1 MNQAPKQEIVVSNQL
16 PSKASFGVVMDTKEQ
31 VYIPAN
37 IGKACNLEVG
47 MIYSAILVPN
57 NHDLSSKTPWL
68 AVKIDMGRG
77 SSEPTAQDL
86 ERAQEALLEI
96 EYPVTADQI
105 DVPVQTLQ
113 AAWKRGMIVRL
124 EAKESPDHPV
134 HVFWAA
140 TLDHV

>member
-16 PSKASFGVVMDTKEQ
+16 PSKASFGVTMDTKEQ
-31 VYIPAN
+31 VYIPAKV
-37 IGKACNLEVG
+37 GKACNLEVG
-47 MIYSAILVPN
+47 MIYDAILVPN
-57 NHDLSSKTPWL
+57 NHESDGKIPFLVVRIDLNGG
-68 AVKIDMGRG
+68 D
-77 SSEPTAQDL
+77 SEPTAQDL